1 MNRTSV
7 PDKSGQDREE
17 TGRTVRLYR
26 CPVSGGVREEEIASG
41 APCPCGLPAGA
52 HVCQSCEMQYAHDDL
67 LRVEGGFVCRFG
79 CEGRA
84 VRRVD
89 VASRDVSRPADA
101 LARRLFGADRA
112 DAQRSRTCIRCR
124 HRVGDLADED
134 EREFALSGLCPRCF
148 DAVTT

>member
-1 MNRTSV
+1 
-7 PDKSGQDREE
+7 
-17 TGRTVRLYR
+17 
-26 CPVSGGVREEEIASG
+26 
-41 APCPCGLPAGA
+41 
-52 HVCQSCEMQYAHDDL
+52 MQYAHDDL

-101 LARRLFGADRA
+101 LARLLFGATRA

-124 HRVGDLADED
+124 HRVARLDAAD

-148 DAVTT
+148 DEITLPDDDAGSTGPMGGGGGHQRNASASASTGFPLRRNAFEISEGDPS